1 MIFISHRSTDK
12 NIVDIFVDFLK
23 MVGVP
28 SDAIFCSSLP
38 GNDIKSKIDAE
49 IKENLGKSDINIIF
63 LSKDYYKSSYCLN
76 EEGIIWFLDTQQII
90 VALPEINEKNM
101 LGFIDHNSKLRRLDI
116 SSDASG
122 IYDIICT
129 KYGLKYGASV
139 VNREID
145 KLVSRYKALIKNR
158 AADERT
164 TSISDSDISTDDE
177 AAVLYYIWKHQKI
190 KIGIDEIDSWLETN
204 EIYDIDAVNG
214 IDLLTRSNM
223 GKIDGEGYFSL
234 DIKLFRVITSKSL
247 KSMQDVRARLK
258 PHYKPSKQTFLRLW
272 DAAKCTDEIKLFL
285 SYIIEEKMVAFGD
298 RWMAEMQIQDI
309 QQWESKNSLQNYLS
323 ANYGSCLQFFIE
335 NKLVYASDFTSHGN
349 AREYK
354 LHNTLKEYL
363 FNEKIPFA
371 EELKIAKEK
380 YKWDELP
387 F

>member
-12 NIVDIFVDFLK
+12 NIVGIFVDFLK
-23 MVGVP
+23 MVGVS

-63 LSKDYYKSSYCLN
+63 LSEDYYKSSYCMN

-90 VALPEINEKNM
+90 IALPEINEKNM

-116 SSDASG
+116 SSDVFG
-122 IYDIICT
+122 IYDIICA

-139 VNREID
+139 VNREIN

-158 AADERT
+158 AVGGRT
-164 TSISDSDISTDDE
+164 TAISDFNMSTDDE
-177 AAVLYYIWKHQKI
+177 AAVLYYIWKHKKI
-190 KIGIDEIDSWLETN
+190 KIGIDRINSWLEIN
-204 EIYDIDAVNG
+204 EIYDIDVLNG
-214 IDLLTRSNM
+214 INLLVQSNM
-223 GKIDGEGYFSL
+223 GKIDEEGDFSP
-234 DIKLFRVITSKSL
+234 DIKLFRDITSKSQ

-272 DAAKCTDEIKLFL
+272 DDDKCTDEIKLFL
-285 SYIIEEKMVAFGD
+285 SYIIEEKMVTFGD
-298 RWMAEMQIQDI
+298 RWMAETQIQDI
-309 QQWESKNSLQNYLS
+309 QQWESKNSLQNHLS

-349 AREYK
+349 AREYR
-354 LHNTLKEYL
+354 LHNALKEYL
-363 FNEKIPFA
+363 FDEKIPFA
-371 EELKIAKEK
+371 EELKLIKEK
-380 YKWDELP
+380 HKWDELP